1 MRVFKKTLCFRQ
13 EGCKLNTVYCILIPM
28 RSSKKHLKHDLKFLV
43 VFAGIFFLTFLGL
56 YFVGLVPVEFLAG
69 DPSDPGVND
78 LKLRVL
84 NGVDNSNSEIQ
95 NTPSEEPIYI
105 EIPKVG
111 VNIVVQNPTSKN
123 NNILNEYLLK
133 GAVRYP
139 DSGLIGQGNMLIF
152 GHSAEA
158 YKNIVNPAYKAFNGI
173 ENLKVGDEVY
183 VKSENGNYVY
193 KVTNVKL
200 VNASEEQII
209 FSNDKNTLTL
219 ATCNTFGEKQ
229 ERYVVEAEFEGK
241 E

>member
-1 MRVFKKTLCFRQ
+1 MHS
-13 EGCKLNTVYCILIPM
+13 P
-28 RSSKKHLKHDLKFLV
+28 KKHLKHDLKFLA

-56 YFVGLVPVEFLAG
+56 YFVGLVPNEFLAG
-69 DPSDPGVND
+69 DPTDPGVDD

-84 NGVDNSNSEIQ
+84 NNVENPDTEIR
-95 NTPSEEPIYI
+95 NTPAEAPIHI

-111 VNIVVQNPTSKN
+111 VNISVQNPTSKN
-123 NNILNEYLLK
+123 NDILNEYLLK

-139 DSGLIGQGNMLIF
+139 DSGLIGKGNMLIF

-158 YKNIVNPAYKAFNGI
+158 YKNVVNPAYKAFDGV
-173 ENLKVGDEVY
+173 ENLKVGDEIY
-183 VKSENGNYVY
+183 VKSETGNYIY

-219 ATCNTFGEKQ
+219 ATCNTFGKTE
-229 ERYVVEAEFEGK
+229 ERHVVEAEFVGK
-241 E
+241 K